1 MAPAVSIV
9 VPTYNRAA
17 TLERA
22 VRSALEQTHAD
33 LEVVVSDNAS
43 TDGTA
48 ALLQRLA
55 AADPRVR
62 VVRHAANHGMVANI
76 AGAASLARGD
86 HVMLLADD
94 DWLAP
99 RCVEAA
105 LAALRARPGAAGAV
119 AAVTYVRDGATVAAG
134 GLRAIEARAGA
145 RRVWDYFARVG
156 ADRGNTW
163 IYALMPRAVV
173 AALSPPRN
181 VLGFDWLRVAEVAF
195 LGPIALVDEPLV
207 FRELGGTSEST
218 RRNVSESRLPALHA
232 RLPHLVI
239 AAEVL
244 ADIGWRSPVY
254 APLGRRR
261 RLALAAACA
270 ASVPARNLPHV
281 VFHLAPRALQE
292 RGGRR
297 NGA

>member
-1 MAPAVSIV
+1 MPPAVSIAI
-9 VPTYNRAA
+9 PTYNRAT

-22 VRSALEQTHAD
+22 LRSALEQTHTD
-33 LEVVVSDNAS
+33 LEVLVSDNAS
-43 TDGTA
+43 TDDTA
-48 ALLQRLA
+48 ALLERVA
-55 AADPRVR
+55 AVDPRVR
-62 VVRHAANHGMVANI
+62 VVRHATNRGMVANI
-76 AGAASLARGD
+76 AAAASLARGD

-105 LAALRARPGAAGAV
+105 LGALRARPGAAGAV
-119 AAVTYVRDGATVAAG
+119 AGVTYVRDGTPVATG
-134 GLRAIEARAGA
+134 GLRAIDARDGA
-145 RRVWDYFARVG
+145 RRVREYFACVG

-181 VLGFDWLRVAEVAF
+181 VLGFDWLRVAEAAF

-254 APLGRRR
+254 APLGGPR
-261 RLALAAACA
+261 RLALAGACA
-270 ASVPARNLPHV
+270 ASVPARNLRHV
-281 VFHLAPRALQE
+281 VFHLAPRALQQ
-292 RGGRR
+292 RR
-297 NGA
+297 TRSGP

>member
-1 MAPAVSIV
+1 MPPAVSIAI
-9 VPTYNRAA
+9 PTYNRAT

-22 VRSALEQTHAD
+22 LRSALEQTHTD
-33 LEVVVSDNAS
+33 LEVLVSDNAS
-43 TDGTA
+43 TDDTA
-48 ALLQRLA
+48 ALLERVA
-55 AADPRVR
+55 AGDPRLR
-62 VVRHAANHGMVANI
+62 VVRHAANRGMVGNI
-76 AGAASLARGD
+76 AAAASLARGD

-105 LAALRARPGAAGAV
+105 LGALRARPGAAGAV
-119 AAVTYVRDGATVAAG
+119 AGVTYVRDGTPVAAG
-134 GLRAIEARAGA
+134 GLRAIDARDGA
-145 RRVWDYFARVG
+145 RRVWEYFARVG

-218 RRNVSESRLPALHA
+218 QRNVAESRLPALHA
-232 RLPHLVI
+232 RVPHLVI
-239 AAEVL
+239 AAAVL
-244 ADIGWRSPVY
+244 ADLGWRSPVY
-254 APLGRRR
+254 APLGRPR

-270 ASVPARNLPHV
+270 ASVPARNLRHV
-281 VFHLAPRALQE
+281 AFHLAPRALQE
-292 RGGRR
+292 RRR
-297 NGA
+297 RSGS